1 MKMFWIK
8 GKYFLEILQWER
20 QYVHVLASHEKKINK
35 SALNYSLSKQGYYR
49 GLLYMYNYFLFS

>member
-8 GKYFLEILQWER
+8 GKYFSWNIAVGKAVRTCKSRKE
-20 QYVHVLASHEKKINK
+20 NK